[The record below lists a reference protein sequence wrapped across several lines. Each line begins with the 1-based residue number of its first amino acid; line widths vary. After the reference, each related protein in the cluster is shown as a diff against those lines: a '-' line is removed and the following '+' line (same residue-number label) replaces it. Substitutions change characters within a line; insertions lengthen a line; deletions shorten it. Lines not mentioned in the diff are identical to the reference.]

1 MLGVDCDGAQR
12 VCELNVTVIMAAI
25 ISLKSSIFNLYMK
38 KKILTTEE

>member
-1 MLGVDCDGAQR
+1 MLGVDCGGAQR